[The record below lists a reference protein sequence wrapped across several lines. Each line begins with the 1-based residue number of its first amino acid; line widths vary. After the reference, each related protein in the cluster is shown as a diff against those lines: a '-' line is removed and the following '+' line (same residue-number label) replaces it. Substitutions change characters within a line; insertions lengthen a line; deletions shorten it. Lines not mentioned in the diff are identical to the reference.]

1 MSRPSQ
7 NENKSS
13 WIPEVL
19 TTMAMAS
26 GIGYLAVSY
35 SVSRWL
41 TRPSHRPPQ
50 MTPSDLGFSWEKLE
64 CVTADRIRLTGWLVE
79 PPEPR
84 GTVALF
90 HGLRHHKEK
99 MLSRI
104 ALLASAGYRCVAFD
118 HRAHGESGGK
128 RTSFGYHEHRDVA
141 AVLDLVRQRWPRQPR
156 AALGVSMGA
165 AAICFAAKQIPGLD
179 AVILESCYVDIGS
192 AFANRLKNGYPA
204 WYQRLSRGVVWVS
217 EKRLGMRLRD
227 LVPALHI
234 GDLAPA
240 PVLLLTGTDDH
251 HAPPAEAEELYD
263 RCRGP
268 REIWLVPGAGHRD
281 VVETGGSLYRRRIL
295 DFLARR
301 FSIDSACSARLAA

>member
-1 MSRPSQ
+1 MSPPSK
-7 NENKSS
+7 NESKNS
-13 WIPEVL
+13 WLPEVL
-19 TTMAMAS
+19 TTMAMAT

-41 TRPSHRPPQ
+41 TRPTRRPPQ
-50 MTPSDLGFSWEKLE
+50 MTPSDLGFMWEKLE
-64 CVTADRIRLTGWLVE
+64 CQTADGIRLVGWLVE
-79 PPEPR
+79 PAEPR

-99 MLSRI
+99 MLGRI
-104 ALLASAGYRCVAFD
+104 GFLAAAGYRCVAFD

-128 RTSFGYHEHRDVA
+128 RTSFGYHENRDVA
-141 AVLDLVRQRWPRQPR
+141 AVLDLVGRRWPRQPR
-156 AALGVSMGA
+156 AALGISMGA
-165 AAICFAAKQIPGLD
+165 AAICFAAKQIRGLD

-192 AFANRLKNGYPA
+192 AFASRLKNGYPA

-217 EKRLGMRLRD
+217 EKRLGLRLRD

-234 GDLAPA
+234 GDLTPA
-240 PVLLLTGTDDH
+240 PVLLLTGTDDP
-251 HAPPAEAEELYD
+251 HAPPAEAQQLYD

-281 VVETGGSLYRRRIL
+281 VVETGASLYRHCIL

-301 FSIDSACSARLAA
+301 FSVDSACTTRLAG